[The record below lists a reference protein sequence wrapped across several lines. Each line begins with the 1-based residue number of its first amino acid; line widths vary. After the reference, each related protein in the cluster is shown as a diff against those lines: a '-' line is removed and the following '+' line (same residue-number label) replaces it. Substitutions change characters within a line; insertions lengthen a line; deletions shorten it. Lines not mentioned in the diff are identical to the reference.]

1 MINQTG
7 MEKIITQDF
16 LDSLL
21 PREKSDQFFEAL
33 YGDAS
38 EGAYDIRLE
47 CLSVSSDRIVLAFNL
62 VQRPGKCL
70 VCNLTYGL
78 PAVFQRHPLIDI
90 KGMIGKMEAFGLNIS
105 SWRLGATEENS
116 ASLHVIPLYLN
127 LS

>member
-1 MINQTG
+1 MNQIG
-7 MEKIITQDF
+7 LEKIVTQDF

-21 PREKSDQFFEAL
+21 PPEKSDQFFEAL

-47 CLSVSSDRIVLAFNL
+47 CLSVGSKRIVLAFNL
-62 VQRPGKCL
+62 IQRPGKCL

-78 PAVFQRHPLIDI
+78 PTVFQRHPLIDI
-90 KGMIGKMEAFGLNIS
+90 KGMVRKIEASGLKIS
-105 SWRLGATEENS
+105 GWRLGETEENS
-116 ASLHVIPLYLN
+116 PSLHVIPLYLD

>member
-1 MINQTG
+1 MNQIG
-7 MEKIITQDF
+7 LEKIATQDF

-21 PREKSDQFFEAL
+21 PPEKSDQFFEAL

-47 CLSVSSDRIVLAFNL
+47 CLSVGSKRIVLAFNL
-62 VQRPGKCL
+62 IQRPGKCL

-78 PAVFQRHPLIDI
+78 PTVFQRHPLIDI
-90 KGMIGKMEAFGLNIS
+90 KGMVRKIEESGLKIS
-105 SWRLGATEENS
+105 GWRLGETEENS
-116 ASLHVIPLYLN
+116 PSLHVIPLYLD

>member
-1 MINQTG
+1 MNQIG
-7 MEKIITQDF
+7 LEKIATQDF

-21 PREKSDQFFEAL
+21 PPEKSDQFFEAL

-47 CLSVSSDRIVLAFNL
+47 CLSVGSKRIVLAFNL
-62 VQRPGKCL
+62 IQRPGKCL

-78 PAVFQRHPLIDI
+78 PIVFQRHPLIDI
-90 KGMIGKMEAFGLNIS
+90 KGMVRKIEASGLKIS
-105 SWRLGATEENS
+105 GWRLGETEENS
-116 ASLHVIPLYLN
+116 PSLHVIPLYLD

>member
-1 MINQTG
+1 MNSTG
-7 MEKIITQDF
+7 LEKIATQDF

-21 PREKSDQFFEAL
+21 PPEKSDQFFEAL

-47 CLSVSSDRIVLAFNL
+47 FISATPGRIVLAFNL
-62 VQRPGKCL
+62 VQLPGKCL

-78 PAVFQRHPLIDI
+78 PAVFKRHPLIDI
-90 KGMIGKMEAFGLNIS
+90 KGMISKIEASGIS
-105 SWRLGATEENS
+105 VTSWRLGETEENS
-116 ASLHVIPLYLN
+116 SSLHVIPLYLD

>member
-1 MINQTG
+1 MNQVDL
-7 MEKIITQDF
+7 EKIVTQNF
-16 LDSLL
+16 LDSLF
-21 PREKSDQFFEAL
+21 PPEKSDQFFEAL

-47 CLSVSSDRIVLAFNL
+47 CLSVASERIVLAFNL

-90 KGMIGKMEAFGLNIS
+90 NGMVRKIEEYGFKIS
-105 SWRLGATEENS
+105 SWRLGETEENS
-116 ASLHVIPLYLN
+116 SSLHVIPLYLN